1 MNGQDLHKYED
12 TDVVQYG
19 LQQQKENFIYKD
31 AIDIAKANE
40 SRLYFLLQ

>member
-19 LQQQKENFIYKD
+19 LQQQKEGWIYKD
-31 AIDIAKANE
+31 AVNIARKNAN
-40 SRLYFLLQ
+40 SLYFHLQ